1 VVACPSCGFSNLPE
15 ARFCSGCGAS
25 LAEGPVAREV
35 RKTVTIVFCDV
46 TGSTALGER
55 LDPESLRQVMA
66 RYFEAMRAVIER
78 HGGTV
83 EKFIGDAV
91 MAVFGVPVV
100 HEDDALR
107 AVRAAA
113 EMREALAALNAEL
126 ERDYATTLEARIGIN
141 TGGVVTGTE
150 ERLATGDA
158 VNLAAR
164 LEQAAPP
171 GEILLGAETAGLVRG
186 AVTLEAL
193 APLAVKGKSEGVAAH
208 RLLSVDAAEI
218 PRRADTPFVGRSRE
232 LQLLSNAWERAASE
246 RACALFTVLGPAGV
260 GKSRLAAEF
269 IAAADASVVTGRCLS
284 YGEGITYWPVVE
296 VFLQLRGAELPGLV
310 GDRVV
315 TSPEEIALGFRRLL
329 EAAAA
334 ERPLVVLFDDVQ
346 WGEPAFLELIEHVAA
361 MSRSA
366 PILLLCLARPEL
378 LDRRPGWG
386 GGLLNATTVLLE
398 PLSTDE
404 TDELIVSLG
413 RVDSDLAARIR
424 AAAEGNPLFVQEMLA
439 MVADGGGGDVVV
451 PPTVQ
456 ALLAAR
462 LDQLEGDERR
472 VLECGSVEGQLF
484 HRGSVEALGAAA
496 NQLSDLVRKELVRPD
511 ASLFS
516 GDDAYRFRHILLR
529 DAAYEALPKSTR
541 ADLHEQFADCLDG
554 RTEKLVEH
562 DEILGHHLE
571 QAYLY
576 RSELGPVDHV
586 GRKLA
591 SRASGR
597 LVAGARLARLRG
609 DHRAAS
615 GLLARAAALLP
626 DNEPSRLE
634 LELDLVRVCFDAGD
648 FPRAESSIAHVMRA
662 GKELADERLVA
673 RAQLE
678 SLTLW
683 SMVAG
688 AEAGIHLEEFRE
700 TVAVLEGLGDEV
712 GLAQG
717 LFYLARAHFF
727 DGQCAIGDGAFERAI
742 DLADRQGLD
751 RESYDWREW
760 QATLRRYGPMP
771 VDEAIATMDEV
782 IAWGSDRGVRAL
794 GAELQKASLLAMRG
808 DSAEARAL
816 VRRVAPIASELGIQD
831 VAALASQGGYVELI
845 SGDADAAV
853 DHLSVA
859 WKRFGEIG
867 ETGFRSSMGT
877 HLAEALAA
885 AGRHTEAEAVLTE
898 VEQFVARDDFD
909 PQVRLR
915 TVRARIL
922 AHRGALLEAE
932 ANARDAVSR
941 VDATD
946 YIDLRGDAHA
956 TLGDVLASAGRRSEA
971 AEEWQTAVAL
981 YEAKGNTVMA
991 SRLRERNAS

>member
-1 VVACPSCGFSNLPE
+1 MVVCPSCGFSNLPE
-15 ARFCSGCGAS
+15 ARFCSGCGAP
-25 LAEGPVAREV
+25 LAEAPAGREV

-46 TGSTALGER
+46 TGSTALGDR

-113 EMREALAALNAEL
+113 GMREALASLNDQLAH
-126 ERDYATTLEARIGIN
+126 DYATTLEVRIGVN
-141 TGGVVTGTE
+141 TGEVVAGTD

-164 LEQAAPP
+164 LEQAAAP
-171 GEILLGAETAGLVRG
+171 GEILLGDETVAIVRG
-186 AVTLEAL
+186 AVTVEAL
-193 APLAVKGKSEGVAAH
+193 APLQVKGKSDGILAH

-218 PRRADTPFVGRSRE
+218 PRRLDAPFVGRSQE
-232 LQLLSNAWERAASE
+232 LRLLGGAWERVGSE
-246 RACALFTVLGPAGV
+246 RACVLFTLLGAAGV

-269 IAAADASVVTGRCLS
+269 IAAADATVVTGRCLS
-284 YGEGITYWPVVE
+284 YGEGITYWPVTE
-296 VFLQLRGAELPGLV
+296 VVLQLGAAELPGLV
-310 GDRVV
+310 GDAVV

-334 ERPLVVLFDDVQ
+334 ERPLVVLFDDVH
-346 WGEPAFLELIEHVAA
+346 WGEPAFLDLIEHVAA

-398 PLSTDE
+398 PLSSDE
-404 TDELIVSLG
+404 TDELIGSLRRIDG
-413 RVDSDLAARIR
+413 DLAARIR
-424 AAAEGNPLFVQEMLA
+424 AAAEGNPLFVEEMLA

-462 LDQLEGDERR
+462 LDQLDGDERR
-472 VLECGSVEGQLF
+472 VLECGSVEGQVF

-496 NQLSDLVRKELVRPD
+496 NDLSGLVRKELVRPD
-511 ASLFS
+511 APLFS

-541 ADLHEQFADCLDG
+541 ADLHELFADWLEG
-554 RTEKLVEH
+554 HAERLVEH
-562 DEILGHHLE
+562 EEILGHHLE

-576 RSELGPVDHV
+576 RSELGPVDHT
-586 GRKLA
+586 GRELA
-591 SRASGR
+591 ARASGR

-615 GLLARAAALLP
+615 GLLARATALLP
-626 DNEPSRLE
+626 DNETSRLE
-634 LELDLVRVCFDAGD
+634 LELDLVRVCFDTGD

-662 GKELADERLVA
+662 GKELADERLLA

-683 SMVAG
+683 SMAAG

-700 TVAVLEGLGDEV
+700 IVAVLEGLQDEL

-727 DGQCAIGDGAFERAI
+727 DGQCAIGDDAIARAI
-742 DLADRQGLD
+742 DLADRYGLA

-760 QATLRRYGPMP
+760 QGALRRYGPMR
-771 VDEAIATMDEV
+771 VDDAIAALDEV
-782 IAWGSDRGVRAL
+782 ITWGSDRGVQAL

-808 DSAEARAL
+808 DSAGARAL
-816 VRRVAPIASELGIQD
+816 VGRVAPIASELGIQD
-831 VAALASQGGYVELI
+831 VAGLATQGGYVELI
-845 SGDADAAV
+845 SGDAAAAV
-853 DHLSVA
+853 GHLSTA
-859 WKRFGEIG
+859 WKLFGEVG
-867 ETGFRSSMGT
+867 ETGFRSSIGT
-877 HLAEALAA
+877 ILAEALAA
-885 AGRHTEAEAVLTE
+885 AGRPTEAEAVLAE
-898 VEQFVARDDFD
+898 VERFIAPDDFD

-922 AHRGALLEAE
+922 AVRGEVDQAE
-932 ANARDAVSR
+932 ALGREAVAR
-941 VDATD
+941 VDVTD

-956 TLGDVLASAGRRSEA
+956 ALGDVLASAGRPAEG
-971 AEEWQTAVAL
+971 AEEWQRAVAL

-991 SRLRERNAS
+991 SRIQERIAS